1 MPLPRNAHFNP
12 NERIQMNKQPL
23 TITEVT
29 DHIIQTAE
37 VSLLSKHY
45 SKPLSMNVAEIM
57 GLTQAIDFSASAV
70 ERSDIDPQTKR
81 ILSDVFVTLY
91 GRMLGLNRLY
101 VQLQNAAVLE
111 QM

>member
-1 MPLPRNAHFNP
+1 
-12 NERIQMNKQPL
+12 MNKQQR

-29 DHIIQTAE
+29 DHIVETAE

-45 SKPLSMNVAEIM
+45 SKALSMNVTEIM
-57 GLTQAIDFSASAV
+57 GLTQAIDFSANAV

>member
-1 MPLPRNAHFNP
+1 MNNSPR
-12 NERIQMNKQPL
+12 
-23 TITEVT
+23 TVTEVT
-29 DHIIQTAE
+29 DHIVETAE

-45 SKPLSMNVAEIM
+45 SKPLSMNVTEIM

>member
-1 MPLPRNAHFNP
+1 
-12 NERIQMNKQPL
+12 
-23 TITEVT
+23 
-29 DHIIQTAE
+29 
-37 VSLLSKHY
+37 
-45 SKPLSMNVAEIM
+45 M
-57 GLTQAIDFSASAV
+57 GLTQAIDFSANAV

>member
-1 MPLPRNAHFNP
+1 
-12 NERIQMNKQPL
+12 MNKQPL
-23 TITEVT
+23 TVTEVT
-29 DHIIQTAE
+29 DRIVETAE
-37 VSLLSKHY
+37 TPLLSKHY
-45 SKPLSMNVAEIM
+45 SKALSMNVTEIM
-57 GLTQAIDFSASAV
+57 GLTQAIDFSANAV
-70 ERSDIDPQTKR
+70 QRSDIDPHTKR

>member
-1 MPLPRNAHFNP
+1 MNNSPR
-12 NERIQMNKQPL
+12 
-23 TITEVT
+23 TVTEVT
-29 DHIIQTAE
+29 DHIVETAE

-45 SKPLSMNVAEIM
+45 SKSLSMNVTEIL
-57 GLTQAIDFSASAV
+57 GLTQAIDFTANAV

-101 VQLQNAAVLE
+101 VGLQNAAVLE

>member
-1 MPLPRNAHFNP
+1 MNNSPR
-12 NERIQMNKQPL
+12 
-23 TITEVT
+23 TVTEVT
-29 DHIIQTAE
+29 DHIVETAE

-45 SKPLSMNVAEIM
+45 SKSLSMNVTEIL
-57 GLTQAIDFSASAV
+57 GLTQAIDFTANAV
-70 ERSDIDPQTKR
+70 ERSDIDESTKR

-91 GRMLGLNRLY
+91 GRMLGLNRMY

>member
-1 MPLPRNAHFNP
+1 
-12 NERIQMNKQPL
+12 MNKQPL
-23 TITEVT
+23 TVTEVT
-29 DHIIQTAE
+29 DHIVESAE
-37 VSLLSKHY
+37 VSLLSQHY
-45 SKPLSMNVAEIM
+45 SKKLSMNVTEIM
-57 GLTQAIDFSASAV
+57 GLTQAIDYTANAV

>member
-1 MPLPRNAHFNP
+1 MNNSPR
-12 NERIQMNKQPL
+12 
-23 TITEVT
+23 TVTEVT
-29 DHIIQTAE
+29 DHIVETAE

-45 SKPLSMNVAEIM
+45 SKPLSMNVTEIL
-57 GLTQAIDFSASAV
+57 GLTQAIDFTANAV
-70 ERSDIDPQTKR
+70 ERSDIDPKTKR

-101 VQLQNAAVLE
+101 VGLQNAAVLE

>member
-1 MPLPRNAHFNP
+1 
-12 NERIQMNKQPL
+12 MNNSPL
-23 TITEVT
+23 TITQVT
-29 DHIIQTAE
+29 DQIVETAE

-57 GLTQAIDFSASAV
+57 GLTQAIDFSATAV

-81 ILSDVFVTLY
+81 IVSDVFTALY
-91 GRMLGLNRLY
+91 GRLLGLNRLY
-101 VQLQNAAVLE
+101 VGLQNAAVLE

>member
-1 MPLPRNAHFNP
+1 
-12 NERIQMNKQPL
+12 MNKQQL

-29 DHIIQTAE
+29 DRIVETAE
-37 VSLLSKHY
+37 TPLLSKHY
-45 SKPLSMNVAEIM
+45 SKSLSMNVVEIM
-57 GLTQAIDFSASAV
+57 GLTQAIDFSANVV
-70 ERSDIDPQTKR
+70 ERSDIDPATKR
-81 ILSDVFVTLY
+81 IISDVFTALY

>member
-1 MPLPRNAHFNP
+1 
-12 NERIQMNKQPL
+12 MNKQPL

-29 DHIIQTAE
+29 DRIVETAE
-37 VSLLSKHY
+37 VSLLAKHY
-45 SKPLSMNVAEIM
+45 SKKLSMNVAEIM

-81 ILSDVFVTLY
+81 IVSDVFTALY

-101 VQLQNAAVLE
+101 VGLQNAAVLE

>member
-1 MPLPRNAHFNP
+1 
-12 NERIQMNKQPL
+12 MNKQQL

-29 DHIIQTAE
+29 DHIVETAE

-45 SKPLSMNVAEIM
+45 SKKLSMNVTEIM
-57 GLTQAIDFSASAV
+57 GLTQAIDFAANTVS
-70 ERSDIDPQTKR
+70 RSDIDESTKR
-81 ILSDVFVTLY
+81 IISDVFTALY
-91 GRMLGLNRLY
+91 GRMLGLNRMY

>member
-1 MPLPRNAHFNP
+1 
-12 NERIQMNKQPL
+12 MNKQPL
-23 TITEVT
+23 TVTEVT
-29 DHIIQTAE
+29 DHIVESAE
-37 VSLLSKHY
+37 VSLLSQHY
-45 SKPLSMNVAEIM
+45 SKKLSMNVTEIV
-57 GLTQAIDFSASAV
+57 GLTQAIDYTANAV

>member
-1 MPLPRNAHFNP
+1 
-12 NERIQMNKQPL
+12 MNKQPL
-23 TITEVT
+23 TVTEMT
-29 DHIIQTAE
+29 DHIVETAE

-45 SKPLSMNVAEIM
+45 SKSLSMNAEEIM
-57 GLTQAIDFSASAV
+57 GLTQAIDFTAGAV

-101 VQLQNAAVLE
+101 VGLQNAAVLE

>member
-1 MPLPRNAHFNP
+1 MSNS
-12 NERIQMNKQPL
+12 PL
-23 TITEVT
+23 TITEMT
-29 DHIIQTAE
+29 DHIVETAE

-45 SKPLSMNVAEIM
+45 SKSLSMNVAEIM

-81 ILSDVFVTLY
+81 IISDVFTALY

-101 VQLQNAAVLE
+101 VGLQNAAVLE
-111 QM
+111 QI

>member
-1 MPLPRNAHFNP
+1 
-12 NERIQMNKQPL
+12 MNKQPL

-29 DHIIQTAE
+29 DRIVETAE
-37 VSLLSKHY
+37 VSLLAKHY
-45 SKPLSMNVAEIM
+45 SKKLSMNVEEIL

-70 ERSDIDPQTKR
+70 EGSDIDPQTKR
-81 ILSDVFVTLY
+81 ILGDVFVTLY

>member
-1 MPLPRNAHFNP
+1 
-12 NERIQMNKQPL
+12 MNKQQL
-23 TITEVT
+23 TITEIT
-29 DHIIQTAE
+29 DRIVETAE
-37 VSLLSKHY
+37 TPLLSKHY
-45 SKPLSMNVAEIM
+45 SKTLSMNVTEIM
-57 GLTQAIDFSASAV
+57 GLTQAIDFSANAV
-70 ERSDIDPQTKR
+70 QRSDIDPQTKR

>member
-1 MPLPRNAHFNP
+1 MSNS
-12 NERIQMNKQPL
+12 PL
-23 TITEVT
+23 TVTEVT

-45 SKPLSMNVAEIM
+45 SKPLSMNITEIM

-101 VQLQNAAVLE
+101 VGLQNAAVLE

>member
-1 MPLPRNAHFNP
+1 
-12 NERIQMNKQPL
+12 MNKQPL
-23 TITEVT
+23 TVTEVT
-29 DHIIQTAE
+29 DHIVESAE
-37 VSLLSKHY
+37 VSLLSQHY
-45 SKPLSMNVAEIM
+45 SKKLSMNVTEIM
-57 GLTQAIDFSASAV
+57 GLTQAIDYTANAV

-91 GRMLGLNRLY
+91 GRMLGLNRMY

>member
-1 MPLPRNAHFNP
+1 
-12 NERIQMNKQPL
+12 MNKQPL
-23 TITEVT
+23 TVTEVT
-29 DHIIQTAE
+29 DHIVESAE
-37 VSLLSKHY
+37 VSLLSKHD
-45 SKPLSMNVAEIM
+45 SKSLSMNVTEIM
-57 GLTQAIDFSASAV
+57 GLTQAIDYTANAV

-101 VQLQNAAVLE
+101 VGLQNAAVLE